1 MATKYTGQ
9 NALNKLIQLVKT
21 ALNNKADKSAL
32 DGKLDVTGGTIFWR
46 SKGENERGGHGEH

>member
-32 DGKLDVTGGTIFWR
+32 DGKLDVTGGTILAI
-46 SKGENERGGHGEH
+46 